1 MVGSFALPPTKAT
14 SGACHSDPFQ
24 VVVVLGDSARFY
36 GCVYTLET
44 RGWGN
49 LMSLLREPP
58 GGLIPS
64 PTCPGSMF
72 RNSICLLLI
81 GRKPVVLEFDWARQ
95 NLGTIDV
102 PLDAHDFRAIFC
114 GWHQV
119 LITRGDSGGLSF
131 IVLAGLSV
139 HVWNRTSHG
148 DDSDTVLMVHLE
160 SMKFKKLPQKMP
172 YIFCAPFSSFY
183 NPGTHVNNAGRD
195 AEAQIFDRA

>member
-148 DDSDTVLMVHLE
+148 DGNATWIPGNTIQLYNSSPVR
-160 SMKFKKLPQKMP
+160 SASGGSG
-172 YIFCAPFSSFY
+172 APIY
-183 NPGTHVNNAGRD
+183 TRVG
-195 AEAQIFDRA
+195 